1 MITGRVQLSRIILIA
16 FPRVTKHSTRESL
29 RILTTTD
36 LREGRDGRV
45 LGVGVDE
52 FGERVSLVG
61 VSAGVRPGDL
71 IALPCCCGAER
82 CVGVDVRALAAEG
95 LCHVG
100 VDGDFGVGH
109 EGVACAAVGE
119 VGDC

>member
-1 MITGRVQLSRIILIA
+1 MSKR
-16 FPRVTKHSTRESL
+16 STRESL
-29 RILTTTD
+29 SILSTPD
-36 LREGRDGRV
+36 LREGGDGRV

-52 FGERVSLVG
+52 FSERVGLVR

-71 IALPCCCGAER
+71 IVLPCCCGAER
-82 CVGVDVRALAAEG
+82 CVGVDVGTLATEG

-100 VDGDFGVGH
+100 VDGDFGIED
-109 EGVACAAVGE
+109 EGVTCAAVGE